1 MFSTF
6 VIFKTLYGRFIQLL
20 LRIPYYTMVQS
31 FDLNRLF
38 VDIFIMPRSFRIVL
52 READLCLESS
62 FADRQ
67 PSSP

>member
-1 MFSTF
+1 MFSTC
-6 VIFKTLYGRFIQLL
+6 VIFKTLYDRFIQLL
-20 LRIPYYTMVQS
+20 LRIPYYMVQS